1 MPNHITNILTIKGN
15 KQGVDDCLKAI
26 KGTETDEE
34 GSHERLVDF
43 DRIIPRPKSLDI
55 TSGSNIDNA
64 VAVIKNDK
72 AYFEKMLDYPWV
84 KEKGLTTTEQIRKHL
99 KFNLSPKD
107 LEEGKAAIEN
117 LEKYGCKDWY
127 SWSIQYWG
135 TKWNA
140 YDQIE
145 VELGVIRFDT
155 AWSTPFPVIRK
166 LAGMFPYLDFE
177 VKFADEDLGFNCGA
191 YEFHYGELVGEYQP
205 EGTEAL
211 KFACE
216 VKDYEFENIIFDNFS
231 YWDLSEI
238 RKHEDTI
245 VAMLKGD
252 YASRLLDEVD
262 LATEEGREK
271 AEYLKRLAVENEIYE
286 EAGYISQLLGN
297 E

>member
-1 MPNHITNILTIKGN
+1 MPNHITNILKISGSQADIEKCLSSIKGVIEEDGENSVRPIDFN
-15 KQGVDDCLKAI
+15 K
-26 KGTETDEE
+26 
-34 GSHERLVDF
+34 
-43 DRIIPRPKSLDI
+43 IIPMPKSMHI
-55 TSGSNIDNA
+55 TSGSSVDNA
-64 VAVIKNDK
+64 VAILKDDEK
-72 AYFEKMLDYPWV
+72 YFKGMLDYPWV
-84 KEKGLTTTEQIRKHL
+84 KEEGLTTTGQIKEHL
-99 KFNLSPKD
+99 MGNLSEKD
-107 LEEGKAAIEN
+107 FEEGRTAIEN
-117 LEKYGCKDWY
+117 MNTYGCKDWY
-127 SWSIQYWG
+127 SWSIQNWG

-145 VELGVIRFDT
+145 VGFGTIQFDT
-155 AWSTPFPVIRK
+155 AWSTPFPVVQK
-166 LAGMFPYLDFE
+166 LARMFPELDFE
-177 VKFADEDLGFNCGA
+177 VKFADEDLGSNCGT
-191 YEFHYGELVGEYQP
+191 YLFEGGILVNEYQP

>member
-1 MPNHITNILTIKGN
+1 MNT
-15 KQGVDDCLKAI
+15 
-26 KGTETDEE
+26 
-34 GSHERLVDF
+34 
-43 DRIIPRPKSLDI
+43 
-55 TSGSNIDNA
+55 
-64 VAVIKNDK
+64 
-72 AYFEKMLDYPWV
+72 
-84 KEKGLTTTEQIRKHL
+84 
-99 KFNLSPKD
+99 
-107 LEEGKAAIEN
+107 
-117 LEKYGCKDWY
+117 YGCKDWY
-127 SWSIQYWG
+127 SWAIQNWG

-145 VELGVIRFDT
+145 VGFGTIQFDT
-155 AWSTPFPVIRK
+155 AWSTPFPVVQK
-166 LAGMFPYLDFE
+166 LARMFPELDFE
-177 VKFADEDLGFNCGA
+177 VKFADEDLGNNCGA
-191 YEFHYGELVGEYQP
+191 YQFKDGELVGEYQP
-205 EGTEAL
+205 EGTEAV